1 MFAGALDAYNA
12 CQTAVAARAASHGSP
27 RTLSDSGSMP
37 QDTVREACW
46 RQHGLD
52 GGDAK
57 QAQQAQLAAL
67 RVQAAMLLPASAEHS
82 KTLPFTK
89 GEQRT
94 CDMPFASMCASLWSV
109 CMPMSAPYVGR
120 AYFNGVH
127 HMAAC
132 VHPTFPSLI
141 HMLVIVRWE

>member
-37 QDTVREACW
+37 QDTVKSLLASAW
-46 RQHGLD
+46 AD
-52 GGDAK
+52 GADAK

-67 RVQAAMLLPASAEHS
+67 RVQAAMRLPGSAEHS

-94 CDMPFASMCASLWSV
+94 CAMPCKHVCTTVGV
-109 CMPMSAPYVGR
+109 CMRVSAPYVGR

-132 VHPTFPSLI
+132 VHPTFPAI
-141 HMLVIVRWE
+141 HMLVM